1 MPSVASIRCP
11 AKRLLCHRVPL
22 VCLLESSML
31 PEGADYHFTGRASS
45 VSVALKALYLGLMPE
60 QARNTDAAGRP
71 IR

>member
-1 MPSVASIRCP
+1 
-11 AKRLLCHRVPL
+11 
-22 VCLLESSML
+22 ML